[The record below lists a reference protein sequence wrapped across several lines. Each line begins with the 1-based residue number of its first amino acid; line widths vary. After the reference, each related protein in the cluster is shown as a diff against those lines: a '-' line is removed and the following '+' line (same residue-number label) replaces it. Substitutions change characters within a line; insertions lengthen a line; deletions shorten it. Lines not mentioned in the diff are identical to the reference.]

1 MPFPRKY
8 THSGIALTF
17 SKPYSCKGNG
27 GYCKMWCVLKSSF
40 YFFSYRVESMSVLT
54 TKLVGQTLQTLGLFS
69 QCQLNWHSFDE
80 HMKIYWS
87 HNIHTEYTWSSPW
100 YTLLLQGERSTGTL
114 KCFVYSKLCIAM
126 QHLQFCMLYKC
137 NIAILRDFLTNNSL
151 CSDCLTVPQQN
162 SRWRTKSRTKVIL
175 RHKFQL
181 VRGTSQSKSHTL

>member
-69 QCQLNWHSFDE
+69 QCQLNWHNFDE

-100 YTLLLQGERSTGTL
+100 YTLLLQGEISTGTL
-114 KCFVYSKLCIAM
+114 C
-126 QHLQFCMLYKC
+126 LQQ
-137 NIAILRDFLTNNSL
+137 
-151 CSDCLTVPQQN
+151 TVHSYAAFTVLHALQVQY
-162 SRWRTKSRTKVIL
+162 
-175 RHKFQL
+175 
-181 VRGTSQSKSHTL
+181 SHTQGLSHK